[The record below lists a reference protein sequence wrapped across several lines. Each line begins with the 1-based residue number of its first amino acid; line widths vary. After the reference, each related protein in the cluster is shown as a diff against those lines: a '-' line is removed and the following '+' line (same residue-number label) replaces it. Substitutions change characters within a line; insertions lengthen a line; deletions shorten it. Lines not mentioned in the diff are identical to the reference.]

1 MSVYVSPRKDDDSMN
16 KSPSSMNE
24 NPSYTLYAYSF
35 TIWVVMIL
43 VTIGVLLT
51 IFIIGVMIYLLL
63 TDSLHLLHPLP
74 FSYSP
79 GMTTTAST
87 TVSVSIP
94 TTSSYVLPSSPSPSP
109 TPKPPLYPRVV
120 PLCIPKKEEE
130 WKIQSIMIKE
140 SPTDSSFPLSLFLL
154 SSFPSFSS
162 LKKKYSIIGRYP
174 ITRSLRTFQIHLY
187 FKHLTNHHKNGV
199 MYWGWSPSTVTQPL
213 YPNVILPDIQPNL
226 SCIRYTVLQS
236 SDKNPPAS
244 LYIRCS
250 VEPDNSQ
257 SFADNSA
264 FAVMIYEDDSNPSNY
279 IQQGQESTEQ
289 MTSFCLQ

>member
-1 MSVYVSPRKDDDSMN
+1 
-16 KSPSSMNE
+16 
-24 NPSYTLYAYSF
+24 
-35 TIWVVMIL
+35 MIL

-94 TTSSYVLPSSPSPSP
+94 TTSSYVLPSPSPSP

-174 ITRSLRTFQIHLY
+174 ITRSLRTFQIHVY
-187 FKHLTNHHKNGV
+187 FKYLTNHHKNGV

-213 YPNVILPDIQPNL
+213 YPMVILPDIQPNL

-250 VEPDNSQ
+250 VEPDDSQ